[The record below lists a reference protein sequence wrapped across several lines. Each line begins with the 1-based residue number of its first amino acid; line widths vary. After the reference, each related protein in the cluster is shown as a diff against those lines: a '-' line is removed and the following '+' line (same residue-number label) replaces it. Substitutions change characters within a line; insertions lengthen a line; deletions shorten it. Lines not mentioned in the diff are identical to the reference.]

1 MKQKQLEIDG
11 FIDPAVGAEVSFHS
25 IAWKRSGTPSSIPT
39 GGNLYYH
46 TLNSGAGSDEHRHEY
61 PEIILVLSGKIVHR
75 VNGEK
80 QQLSAG
86 SLVFVRPGDVHGF
99 LPSQKLD
106 ACEFLLLSFDLE
118 IFLSLSTYLE
128 DDSFLHKYTEPV
140 LSAVFRVEEKQ
151 MNELSQEL
159 LSLNGAGCTPPL
171 RRTHIKAVLVNLFS
185 RYFLNEKHY
194 LQLEGIPDWL
204 SQLCEKMSR
213 PENFSIGLR
222 RMQQLSGY
230 TPEHLCKVFRR
241 YLDKSP
247 TGYINELRINHAAHL
262 LSETNLDIAEI
273 ACKLNFQSLSRFYSL
288 FGKQYGCS
296 PARYRAR
303 MLSARRRL

>member
-11 FIDPAVGAEVSFHS
+11 IIDPATGADVSFHT
-25 IAWKRSGTPSSIPT
+25 IVWKRHGVPSSIST

-46 TLNSGAGSDEHRHEY
+46 TLAASGSTEHRHEC
-61 PEIILVLSGKIVHR
+61 PEIILVLSGKVIHR

-80 QQLSAG
+80 QLLSAG

-99 LPSQKLD
+99 LPAPKLEG
-106 ACEFLLLSFDLE
+106 CELLLLSFDLD

-159 LSLNGAGCTPPL
+159 LSLNGAGCTPTL
-171 RRTHIKAVLVNLFS
+171 RRTHIKSVLVNLFA

-194 LQLEGIPDWL
+194 LKLEGIPDWL
-204 SQLCEKMSR
+204 SQLCEKMSK
-213 PENFSIGLR
+213 PENFSAGLH

-247 TGYINELRINHAAHL
+247 TEYINELRINHAAHL
-262 LSETNLDIAEI
+262 LSETGLEIAEI
-273 ACKLNFQSLSRFYSL
+273 ACRLNFQSLSRFYSL

-303 MLSARRRL
+303 MLSTRRQL